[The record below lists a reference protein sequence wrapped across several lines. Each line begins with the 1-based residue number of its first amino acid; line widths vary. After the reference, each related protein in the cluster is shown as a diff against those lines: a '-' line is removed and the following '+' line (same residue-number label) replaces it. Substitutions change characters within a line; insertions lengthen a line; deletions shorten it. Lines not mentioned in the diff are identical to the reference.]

1 MIVVAGEFEGSA
13 MTPTLVSGAFHASVA
28 GGSTL
33 VQGILTTYLLNPH
46 YLFAMVDDVIT
57 FDVAWYFSLVIAGVL
72 GVAIT
77 TVANLATTV
86 YLHRGLAHRA
96 LTFSRPARGSFRIVL
111 WLTTGIRPRQWVAV
125 HRKHHAHT
133 DTAEDPH
140 SPVIHGWWKV
150 QVRNYAMYRRAARD
164 VTNTERFA
172 KDLPADRLDKM
183 LFDRA
188 LLGLGTGIGILVLLF
203 GPLIAMVA
211 AVVHL
216 NYYIA
221 ANSAVNAIGHHFGRR
236 PYDNSATNLQWLAFL
251 TAGEGF
257 HNNHHAA
264 PTSAKLAH
272 RWYEI
277 DLGWFLIK
285 PMTWLRLARVRL
297 DGLKLV
303 SGSQPSTSPT

>member
-1 MIVVAGEFEGSA
+1 
-13 MTPTLVSGAFHASVA
+13 
-28 GGSTL
+28 
-33 VQGILTTYLLNPH
+33 
-46 YLFAMVDDVIT
+46 MVDDVIT

-77 TVANLATTV
+77 TAANLVTTV
-86 YLHRGLAHRA
+86 YLHRGLSHRA
-96 LTFSRPARGSFRIVL
+96 LTFSRPARGAFRLVL

-133 DTAEDPH
+133 DTIEDPH

-188 LLGLGTGIGILVLLF
+188 QLVLAL
-203 GPLIAMVA
+203 AWYSHA
-211 AVVHL
+211 ALWPIDRSGRCGGTSQLLHCG
-216 NYYIA
+216 
-221 ANSAVNAIGHHFGRR
+221 NSAVSTIGITSVAGLMTIQQRIFNG
-236 PYDNSATNLQWLAFL
+236 LLF

-257 HNNHHAA
+257 ITIITP

-277 DLGWFLIK
+277 TLG
-285 PMTWLRLARVRL
+285 
-297 DGLKLV
+297 
-303 SGSQPSTSPT
+303 GS